1 MLSHSVVP
9 DSLRFSVAHQA
20 PLSVGILQA
29 RILKWVAI
37 HPPGDLPNPGI
48 KPRSPALQ
56 ADPLPTE
63 PPGNPTLLAYIFCH

>member
-9 DSLRFSVAHQA
+9 DSLRFSVAHWA
-20 PLSVGILQA
+20 LLSVGILQA

-63 PPGNPTLLAYIFCH
+63 PPGNPTLLAYVFCH

>member
-29 RILKWVAI
+29 RIASGLLFP
-37 HPPGDLPNPGI
+37 PPGGLPNPGI